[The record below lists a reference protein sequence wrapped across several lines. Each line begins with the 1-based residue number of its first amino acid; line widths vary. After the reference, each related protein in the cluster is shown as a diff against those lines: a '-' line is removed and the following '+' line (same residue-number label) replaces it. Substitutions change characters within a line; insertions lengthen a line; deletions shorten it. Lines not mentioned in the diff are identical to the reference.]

1 MNRSAVDDWL
11 KQVDVPMIRLGI
23 DRPRFLSRVT
33 EFLSYARIQEIG
45 ARHELSEQGES
56 CRIAALQFSDERC
69 GWTSTGGGDQPLE
82 SVRQIRAE
90 REHAIETIA
99 SYSGIARRRKPFAC
113 RNQDVGELGEHGTFP
128 GIKTHTE
135 TF

>member
-56 CRIAALQFSDERC
+56 
-69 GWTSTGGGDQPLE
+69 
-82 SVRQIRAE
+82 
-90 REHAIETIA
+90 
-99 SYSGIARRRKPFAC
+99 
-113 RNQDVGELGEHGTFP
+113 
-128 GIKTHTE
+128 
-135 TF
+135 